1 MLKLC
6 IFLFSY
12 TSHSTY
18 TLHWLA

>member
-1 MLKLC
+1 MLELC